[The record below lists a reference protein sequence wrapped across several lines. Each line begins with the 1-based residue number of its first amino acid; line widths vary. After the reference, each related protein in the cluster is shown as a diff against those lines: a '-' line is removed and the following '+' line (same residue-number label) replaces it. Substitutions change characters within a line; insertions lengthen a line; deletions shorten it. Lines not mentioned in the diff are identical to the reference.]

1 MVRFEKIVTPN
12 FSSQLGNK
20 VLYAEHDRDISV
32 SYKSTYTLK
41 YVIDGAKNYS
51 FGKDEVKVSKNQYL
65 FLDNNRTINTEAKK
79 GTVGLSFFLSPELI
93 SNVYSNLYGKDKS
106 SIEFL
111 ECPQTRSDDRIG
123 NWLNQSAHLL
133 TNEPSVSAFQMD
145 DLFIRLSEIVVQE
158 QVKIED
164 TFASLEIIKY
174 NTKKELLRFIS
185 RSKEFIHDNYDAP
198 ITLSI
203 LSKNIGVSKYY
214 LHRLFTEMTGSTPVV
229 YITRVRLSKAKEQL
243 RTSGASILE
252 IAMACGFDSTSY
264 FSNTF
269 KKHFGV
275 SPTEY
280 RKSL

>member
-41 YVIDGAKNYS
+41 YVIDGSKSYS
-51 FGKDEVKVSKNQYL
+51 FGNEEVKVSKNQYL

-79 GTVGLSFFLSPELI
+79 GTVGLSFFLSPDLI

-123 NWLNQSAHLL
+123 NWLNQSAYLL
-133 TNEPSVSAFQMD
+133 TNEHPVSAFQMD

-158 QVKIED
+158 QVKIDD
-164 TFASLEIIKY
+164 TFASLDIIKY
-174 NTKKELLRFIS
+174 NTKKELLKFVS
-185 RSKEFIHDNYDAP
+185 RSKEFIHDNFDTA
-198 ITLSI
+198 ITLDI
-203 LSKNIGVSKYY
+203 LSKNIGISKYY

-229 YITRVRLSKAKEQL
+229 YITRVRLSKAKERL

-252 IAMACGFDSTSY
+252 IAMACGFDSASY

-280 RKSL
+280 RKGL